1 MLPGVYPAVKSDGT
15 PYFRASLT
23 FRSKHI
29 SLGSFSTEAAANR
42 AYRQG
47 KKILTGKSVQI
58 DDHASFP
65 ASLPLDKLISLLNFR
80 DRSLYFKTPIYLR
93 NNYFEYYLSKEMI
106 LKFDI
111 DDLFFY
117 SSHKIQRRGNH
128 LFVSEYGMQTGIL
141 TRYGIKAYAV
151 AGKDYVFANG
161 DETDYRY
168 ANILIKNAY
177 YGVEQLGEGPAASFK
192 TRIHING
199 NYIVGVYDTAEKAAI
214 AYNKA
219 VDLAK
224 DAGLQRNYS
233 QNYLESLS
241 AREYAE
247 IYTDLPVSK
256 DYLAYLENL
265 PKEYRS
271 TTAP

>member
-1 MLPGVYPAVKSDGT
+1 MRPGVYPAEKKDGT

-23 FRSKHI
+23 FRGKHI
-29 SLGSFSTEAAANR
+29 SLGSFATEAAANR
-42 AYRQG
+42 AYRQA
-47 KKILTGKSVQI
+47 KNVMLQNKVQI
-58 DDHASFP
+58 DDHGTFP
-65 ASLPLDKLISLLNFR
+65 AAVPLEKLISLLNFR
-80 DRSLYFKTPIYLR
+80 DRGLYFKTPIYLR
-93 NNYFEYYLSKEMI
+93 TNYFEYYLGKETI

-141 TRYGIKAYAV
+141 SRYGIKAYAV
-151 AGKDYVFANG
+151 AGKDYLFANG
-161 DETDYRY
+161 DETDFRY
-168 ANILIKNAY
+168 ANIRIKNAY
-177 YGVEQLGEGPAASFK
+177 YGVEQIGEPPAATFK

-199 NYIVGVYDTAEKAAI
+199 NYMIGIYDTAEKAAI

-224 DAGLQRNYS
+224 DAGIRRNYS
-233 QNYLESLS
+233 QNYLETLS

-247 IYTDLPVSK
+247 IYTDLPVSG
-256 DYLAYLENL
+256 DYLAYLHTLRKSPGSNG
-265 PKEYRS
+265 S
-271 TTAP
+271 H

>member
-1 MLPGVYPAVKSDGT
+1 MLPGVYPATKSDGT

-23 FRSKHI
+23 FRNKHI

-42 AYRQG
+42 AYRQA
-47 KKILTGKSVQI
+47 KNVMMQNKVQI
-58 DDHASFP
+58 DDHGTYP
-65 ASLPLDKLISLLNFR
+65 AALSLDKLISLLNFR
-80 DRSLYFKTPIYLR
+80 DRGLYFKTPIYLR
-93 NNYFEYYLSKEMI
+93 TNYFEYYLSKDTI

-151 AGKDYVFANG
+151 AGRDYLFVNG
-161 DETDYRY
+161 DQTDYRY
-168 ANILIKNAY
+168 ANIRIKNAY
-177 YGVEQLGEGPAASFK
+177 YGVEQLGDGPAATFK

-224 DAGLQRNYS
+224 DAGIERNYS

-247 IYTDLPVSK
+247 IYTDLAVSA
-256 DYLAYLENL
+256 DYLAYLETL
-265 PKEYRS
+265 PKESPS
-271 TTAP
+271 TVES

>member
-1 MLPGVYPAVKSDGT
+1 MLPGVYHAEKKDGT
-15 PYFRASLT
+15 PYFRASIT
-23 FRSKHI
+23 FRNKHI

-42 AYRQG
+42 AYRQA
-47 KKILTGKSVQI
+47 KNVMVQNKVQI
-58 DDHASFP
+58 NDHGTFP
-65 ASLPLDKLISLLNFR
+65 AALPLDKLISLLNFR
-80 DRSLYFKTPIYLR
+80 DRGLYFKTPIYLR
-93 NNYFEYYLSKEMI
+93 TNYFEYYLSKDTI

-141 TRYGIKAYAV
+141 TRYGIKSYAV
-151 AGKDYVFANG
+151 AGKDYLFANG

-168 ANILIKNAY
+168 ANIRIRNAY
-177 YGVEQLGEGPAASFK
+177 YGVEQIGDGPTATFK

-224 DAGLQRNYS
+224 DAGIRRNYS
-233 QNYLESLS
+233 QNYLETLS

-247 IYTDLPVSK
+247 IYTDLRVSGE
-256 DYLAYLENL
+256 YLTYLHAMGQNEKS
-265 PKEYRS
+265 P
-271 TTAP
+271 TAP

>member
-1 MLPGVYPAVKSDGT
+1 MRPGVYPAKKTDGT

-23 FRSKHI
+23 FRGKHI

-47 KKILTGKSVQI
+47 KSILTETKVQI

-65 ASLPLDKLISLLNFR
+65 STLPLEKLISLLNFR
-80 DRSLYFKTPIYLR
+80 DRGLYFKTPIYLR
-93 NNYFEYYLSKEMI
+93 TNYFEYYLAKDTI

-117 SSHKIQRRGNH
+117 SSHKVQRRGNH

-161 DETDYRY
+161 DPTDYRY

-177 YGVEQLGEGPAASFK
+177 YGVEQLGEAPGAAFRSK
-192 TRIHING
+192 IHING

-224 DAGLQRNYS
+224 DAGIRRNYS

-241 AREYAE
+241 AREYAD
-247 IYTDLPVSK
+247 IYTALQVSK
-256 DYLAYLENL
+256 DYLSYLSGL
-265 PKEYRS
+265 PAQSE
-271 TTAP
+271 A